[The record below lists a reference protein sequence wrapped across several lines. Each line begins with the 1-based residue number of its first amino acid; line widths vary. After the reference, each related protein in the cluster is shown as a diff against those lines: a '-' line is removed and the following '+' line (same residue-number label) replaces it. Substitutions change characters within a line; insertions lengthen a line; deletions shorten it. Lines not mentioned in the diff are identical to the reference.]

1 MKRVQENSIMRLL
14 PGALVSLLFLVSTP
28 VTAEVRL
35 PPGFTSEVYVTG
47 EGFDPGTSRSLA
59 GIPSVATLAFDRA
72 GSLYLARTGRRYT
85 GGEVED
91 VWPIYRIPVGGG
103 RIRAADERRFL
114 YGPPLPNPQVGAIRG
129 DHELLVTTFDRERK
143 VGVVYRMLD
152 GRAELLAGGTPPP
165 GTPPV
170 LRQPEAVA
178 VDIAG
183 NVFVA
188 DRVQGV
194 VLRLDREGRLLDPE
208 YLRVTRPRVLAS
220 DGEHLWVGADGNAEA
235 PWQQGLGEIW
245 RVAPDGAATL
255 VLKGPVPTAIALG
268 PGGRLFVA
276 DRPGAKVF
284 VLEPDGTRSDFLTF
298 TDGDAPRSLTF
309 APVTPETRGAGFA
322 GDLFLVVIR
331 RSGWPV
337 NDVLR
342 VSGPF
347 DRFAR

>member
-1 MKRVQENSIMRLL
+1 MRLL
-14 PGALVSLLFLVSTP
+14 PGALVSFLLLVSTS

-35 PPGFTSEVYVTG
+35 PPGFASEVYVTG
-47 EGFDPGTSRSLA
+47 EGFDPGTSRALT
-59 GIPSVATLAFDRA
+59 GIPSVATLTFDRA
-72 GSLYLARTGRRYT
+72 GVLYLARTGRRYT

-103 RIRAADERRFL
+103 RVRAADERRFL
-114 YGPPLPNPQVGAIRG
+114 YGPPLPNPQVGTMRG
-129 DHELLVTTFDRERK
+129 DHELFLTTFDRDRK
-143 VGVVYRMLD
+143 IGVVYRLLD
-152 GRAELLAGGTPPP
+152 GRAELFAGGTPPP
-165 GTPPV
+165 GSRPV

-178 VDIAG
+178 VDAAG

-188 DRVQGV
+188 DRVQGA
-194 VLRLDREGRLLDPE
+194 VLRLDPTGRVVDPE
-208 YLRVTRPRVLAS
+208 YLKVMRPRVLAS
-220 DGEHLWVGADGNAEA
+220 DGESLWVGADGSAEA

-245 RVAPDGAATL
+245 RVGPDGGATL
-255 VLKGPVPTAIALG
+255 VLKGPVPTAMALG

-276 DRPGAKVF
+276 DRPGARVF
-284 VLEPDGTRSDFLTF
+284 VLEPDGTRSDFVTF
-298 TDGDAPRSLTF
+298 TDGDAPRSLAF
-309 APVTPETRGAGFA
+309 APVTQETRSAGLA

>member
-1 MKRVQENSIMRLL
+1 MRLL
-14 PGALVSLLFLVSTP
+14 PGTLVATLLFTSTP
-28 VTAEVRL
+28 AGAEVRL
-35 PPGFTSEVYVTG
+35 PQGFTSEVYVTG
-47 EGFDPGTSRSLA
+47 EGFDPGTSRALS
-59 GIPSVATLAFDRA
+59 GIPSVATLAFDRT

-103 RIRAADERRFL
+103 RVRAADERRFL
-114 YGPPLPNPQVGAIRG
+114 YGPPLPNPQVGTVRG
-129 DHELLVTTFDRERK
+129 DHELLLTTFDRDRK
-143 VGVVYRMLD
+143 IGVVYRMLD
-152 GRAELLAGGTPPP
+152 GRAELFAGGTPSP

-178 VDIAG
+178 VDATG

-188 DRVQGV
+188 DRVQGT
-194 VLRLDREGRLLDPE
+194 VLRLDASGRVVDPE
-208 YLRVTRPRVLAS
+208 YLKVTRPRVLAA

-245 RVAPDGAATL
+245 RVGPDGTARL
-255 VLKGPVPTAIALG
+255 VLKGPVPTAMAMG

-276 DRPGAKVF
+276 DRPGARIF
-284 VLEPDGTRSDFLTF
+284 VLEPDGTRSDFVTF

-309 APVTPETRGAGFA
+309 APVTPETRGAGLA

-337 NDVLR
+337 NDVIR

-347 DRFAR
+347 DSLAR